1 MSFYEYMMSR
11 YRHKYTPEGDL
22 AKDMERDNKWTD
34 FFSNLNECSV
44 EHQYENIKERLVN
57 CHACSR
63 CLETFERCYE
73 EYKQACKLQGKEKG
87 ETCKCITNAELL
99 ECVNFVG
106 REVLLD
112 NLIEQAI
119 LLTNQVGKLTELYKD
134 KPKHDVL
141 RLEEAKKKFDDATYL
156 LECLYR
162 NLASS
167 REKCEEIIN
176 RAKKDVNRNETQDS
190 IKSEKV

>member
-11 YRHKYTPEGDL
+11 YRYKYIPEGDL
-22 AKDMERDNKWTD
+22 AKDMERDNKLTD
-34 FFSNLNECSV
+34 FFSNLNECLV

-57 CHACSR
+57 CYACSR
-63 CLETFERCYE
+63 CLETFEKCYE
-73 EYKQACKLQGKEKG
+73 EYKQACKLRGKEKG

-99 ECVNFVG
+99 ECVNLVG

-119 LLTNQVGKLTELYKD
+119 LLTNQVGKLADLYKD
-134 KPKHDVL
+134 KALDDVS
-141 RLEEAKKKFDDATYL
+141 RIEEAKKKFDDATYL

-162 NLASS
+162 NLDSP
-167 REKCEEIIN
+167 REKGVEIIN
-176 RAKKDVNRNETQDS
+176 RAKKSVNCNETQDS
-190 IKSEKV
+190 IKTEKV